1 MNITHGMSRS
11 VRCPLKLARWR
22 PGTVTVQ
29 LWIFVVFS
37 LASLG
42 IAYPAIASQTSLRL
56 SEYQKQYWQVEDG
69 LPENNVRMIT
79 QRPDGLLLLA
89 MSSGLATFDGL
100 HFQSLSIP
108 GDVDGEAVNAAV
120 FGRNGNLWIGTDG
133 RGVLQYSGSG
143 TPNNISEL
151 AGRMNER
158 IRMLYEDAAGSLWI
172 ATQNGI
178 ERYRDGQLQVFSEAG
193 MISGDITSPFAE
205 DDRGGI
211 FFVTSNGLFHL
222 MRGKPK
228 PYTLRN
234 TALGKPVAVYRD
246 PQHKLWVGTMNGVVR
261 LVPRDKSTE
270 YDEVVAARSKSP
282 VTVLL
287 GDAQS
292 NLWFGTRHN
301 GLWRIGD
308 DGLTSWRSRNG
319 LPDDTISSLFL
330 DSEQNL
336 WMGMETGGL
345 SRWRKAPFA
354 AYGEPEGLPATY
366 AANVFADS
374 HGDLW
379 LGTWGNGLYRIHD
392 GKLINTTPQ
401 GLSVATPIRALAEN
415 QHGQLWVGTWF
426 DGVYRYDG
434 KSFRHYLLGNES
446 PGNAVSS
453 ILVDHKG
460 GLWIGTYTG
469 LLYFANGEPDAKL
482 RSLFLDSKLITCL
495 LEDTDGSILV
505 GASTG
510 LFRVR
515 DGHSSPI
522 TDLPHPHVISLMR
535 DSLGY
540 TWIGTKGGGLS
551 LLRNDRAEALNARS
565 GLPMLPV
572 RTAIE
577 DGDGHLWLGT
587 SHGVVRVKV
596 SALHALADGQESYL
610 APVLFG
616 RSDGMRSS
624 ECSSPSTPASTRAA
638 DGMLWFATTTG
649 FAHTTDIAEASIASH
664 PIVPVLGWTLTD
676 DLNPEHSLT
685 GDHVDIQAGQSDV
698 TFLFNA
704 VHLSNPSQIEFRY
717 RLANYDSEWTTSHAR
732 LARYRRLPPGKYRF
746 EVQARHSGQA
756 WDSAVTAISVTQ
768 KGYFYQTWYFYLAM
782 LVLATALAVQFFKQ
796 RVQLV
801 KGRIGVVIEERNRIA
816 RECHDTLMAG
826 FAAISWQ
833 LEATAKIFRDGAL
846 MDTPAAKSCDLARSM
861 VAHCQAEARRII
873 WDLRDTGY
881 MTNILSHAL
890 SHTLNSQESGDSP
903 TITFRVEGDEIPLAP
918 AYVHHLVC
926 IGQEAV
932 SNAMRHA
939 SPSHIAVHLRYEANA
954 LNLTI
959 RDDGN
964 GFRGDSF
971 KVGHFGIPVM
981 EERARKV
988 GGVLRLQSSYDEG
1001 TEVSVNVSFN
1011 ALQDVTRQQ
1020 QQQYIVPWI
1029 GI

>member
-1 MNITHGMSRS
+1 M
-11 VRCPLKLARWR
+11 
-22 PGTVTVQ
+22 
-29 LWIFVVFS
+29 
-37 LASLG
+37 
-42 IAYPAIASQTSLRL
+42 
-56 SEYQKQYWQVEDG
+56 EDG

-79 QRPDGLLLLA
+79 QRPDGLLVLA

-100 HFQSLSIP
+100 HFQNLSIP
-108 GDVDGEAVNAAV
+108 GDADGEAVNAV
-120 FGRNGNLWIGTDG
+120 LIGRGGDLWIGTDG
-133 RGVLQYSGSG
+133 RGVLQYNGSG

-158 IRMLYEDAAGSLWI
+158 IRMLYEDAAGTLWI

-178 ERYRDGQLQVFSEAG
+178 ERYRDGKLEIFSEAG
-193 MISGDITSPFAE
+193 MISGDITAPFAE
-205 DDRGGI
+205 DDRGGM

-222 MRGKPK
+222 TNGKLE

-234 TALGKPVAVYRD
+234 PALGKPVAVYRD
-246 PQHKLWVGTMNGVVR
+246 PQHRLWVGTTNSVVQ
-261 LVPRDKSTE
+261 LVRRKE
-270 YDEVVAARSKSP
+270 GAAYDEMPAAHVRSP

-287 GDAQS
+287 ADSRGD
-292 NLWFGTRHN
+292 LWIGTRHD
-301 GLWRIGD
+301 GVWRISGD
-308 DGLTSWRSRNG
+308 GVTAWTSHNG
-319 LPDDTISSLFL
+319 LPDDTISSLFI
-330 DSEQNL
+330 DNEQNL
-336 WMGMETGGL
+336 WIGMETGGL
-345 SRWRKAPFA
+345 SRWRKGTFA
-354 AYGEPEGLPATY
+354 AYGEPEGFPATY

-379 LGTWGNGLYRIHD
+379 LGTWGKGLYRIHD
-392 GKLINTTPQ
+392 GKLADMTPP
-401 GLSVATPIRALAEN
+401 GMPVTTPIRALEEN

-434 KSFRHYLLGNES
+434 HLFHHYLLGTES

-469 LLYFANGEPDAKL
+469 VFYFANGEPVGQ
-482 RSLFLDSKLITCL
+482 RSLFLDSKLITCM

-515 DGHSSPI
+515 EGHSSPV
-522 TDLPHPHVISLMR
+522 TDLPHSHVISLMR

-540 TWIGTKGGGLS
+540 IWIGTKGGGLA
-551 LLRNDRAEALNARS
+551 LLRNDRAETIGAKS

-587 SHGVVRVKV
+587 SHGIVRVKV
-596 SALHALADGQESYL
+596 AALHAVADGKEASL

-616 RSDGMRSS
+616 RADGMRAS
-624 ECSSPSTPASTRAA
+624 ECSSPSMPGSARAA
-638 DGMLWFATTTG
+638 DGALWFATTTG
-649 FAHTTDIAEASIASH
+649 FAHTTNIAEAPASSP

-676 DLNPEHSLT
+676 DLNPIHSIT
-685 GDHVDIQAGQSDV
+685 GDHAEIEASQSDV

-704 VHLSNPSQIEFRY
+704 INLSNPSQIEFRY
-717 RLANYDSEWTTSHAR
+717 RLVGYDAEWTTTHAR
-732 LARYRRLPPGKYRF
+732 MARYRRLPPGKYSF
-746 EVQARHSGQA
+746 EVQARNSGEA
-756 WDSAVTAISVTQ
+756 WGPTVVTLPVRQ
-768 KGYFYQTWYFYLAM
+768 HGHFYQTWYFYLA
-782 LVLATALAVQFFKQ
+782 VLLLAVAVAMQFFRQ

-833 LEATAKIFRDGAL
+833 LEATSKIFRDGAL
-846 MDTPAAKSCDLARSM
+846 ADTQAARSCELARSM
-861 VAHCQAEARRII
+861 VSHCQAEARRII
-873 WDLRDTGY
+873 WDLRDTEE
-881 MTNILSHAL
+881 MTNILSRAL
-890 SHTLNSQESGDSP
+890 SHTLASHDPADSP
-903 TITFRVEGDEIPLAP
+903 MVTFRVEGEEVPLAP
-918 AYVHHLVC
+918 AYIHHLVC

-939 SPSHIAVHLRYEANA
+939 SPSHIAVHLRYEMDS

-959 RDDGN
+959 RDDGR
-964 GFRGDSF
+964 GFRGDTS

-988 GGVLRLQSSYDEG
+988 GGILRLQSSHDEG

-1011 ALQDVTRQQ
+1011 ALSAVNRQP
-1020 QQQYIVPWI
+1020 QQYIVPWI

>member
-1 MNITHGMSRS
+1 MSIAHGMSQF
-11 VRCPLKLARWR
+11 VRCPLKLLCSRSWNVI
-22 PGTVTVQ
+22 TQ
-29 LWIFVVFS
+29 LWLIVAMLVAVAGAGRAANAARTGF
-37 LASLG
+37 
-42 IAYPAIASQTSLRL
+42 QL
-56 SEYQKQYWQVEDG
+56 SEYQKQNWQVEEG

-89 MSSGLATFDGL
+89 MSSGLAIFDGL
-100 HFQSLSIP
+100 HFQSFSIP
-108 GDVDGEAVNAAV
+108 GDVDGEAVNAV
-120 FGRNGNLWIGTDG
+120 LVGRNGDLWIGTDG

-143 TPNNISEL
+143 TTNNISEL

-158 IRMLYEDAAGSLWI
+158 IRMLYEDASGSLWI

-178 ERYRDGQLQVFSEAG
+178 ERYRDGQLKVFTEAG

-205 DDRGGI
+205 DDHSGI

-222 MRGKPK
+222 TNGKPE

-234 TALGKPVAVYRD
+234 AALGKPVAVYRD
-246 PQHKLWVGTMNGVVR
+246 AQHRLWVGTVNGVVR
-261 LVPRDKSTE
+261 LVPRKGSSR
-270 YDEVVAARSKSP
+270 YDEVLAARVKSP

-287 GDAQS
+287 GDAQGD
-292 NLWFGTRHN
+292 LWFGTRHD
-301 GLWRIGD
+301 GIGRITD
-308 DGLTSWRSRNG
+308 DGVTSWTSRNG
-319 LPDDTISSLFL
+319 LPDDTISSLFI
-330 DSEQNL
+330 DNEQNL
-336 WMGMETGGL
+336 WIGMETGGL

-354 AYGEPEGLPATY
+354 AYGEPEGLPTTY

-374 HGDLW
+374 HGDIW
-379 LGTWGNGLYRIHD
+379 LGTWGNGLYRIHN
-392 GKLINTTPQ
+392 GKLVNATPPR
-401 GLSVATPIRALAEN
+401 LSATIPIRALAEN
-415 QHGQLWVGTWF
+415 HDGHLWVGTWF

-434 KSFRHYLLGNES
+434 RSFRHYLLGNES

-453 ILVDHKG
+453 ILVDRKG

-469 LLYFANGEPDAKL
+469 LLYFANGEPEAKG
-482 RSLFLDSKLITCL
+482 RSLFLDSKLITCI
-495 LEDTDGSILV
+495 LEDPDGSILV

-515 DGHSSPI
+515 DGHSYPI

-551 LLRNDRAEALNARS
+551 LLRNDRAETLNAKS

-577 DGDGHLWLGT
+577 DGKGYLWLGT
-587 SHGVVRVKV
+587 SHGVVRVSV
-596 SALHALADGQESYL
+596 AALHAVADGKESYL

-616 RSDGMRSS
+616 RADGMRSS
-624 ECSSPSTPASTRAA
+624 ECSSPSMPGSARAV
-638 DGMLWFATTTG
+638 DGTLWFATTTG
-649 FAHTTDIAEASIASH
+649 FARTTDIGEAEMAPH

-676 DLNPEHSLT
+676 DQNPEHSLA
-685 GDHVDIQAGQSDV
+685 GNHVEIEAGQSDV

-704 VHLSNPSQIEFRY
+704 IHLSNPSQIEFRY
-717 RLANYDSEWTTSHAR
+717 RLAGYDSEWTTTHAR
-732 LARYRRLPPGKYRF
+732 IARYRRLPPGQYHF

-756 WDSAVTAISVTQ
+756 WNSAVTSIPVRQ
-768 KGYFYQTWYFYLAM
+768 RGHFYQTWYFYLAI
-782 LVLATALAVQFFKQ
+782 LVFVAALAVQFFKQ
-796 RVQLV
+796 RVQLM
-801 KGRIGVVIEERNRIA
+801 KGQIGVVIEERNRIA

-846 MDTPAAKSCDLARSM
+846 VDTPAAKSCELARGM

-890 SHTLNSQESGDSP
+890 SRTLNSQELGDSP
-903 TITFRVEGDEIPLAP
+903 VITFRVEGEEVPLAP

-939 SPSHIAVHLRYEANA
+939 SPSHIAVHLRYEADA

-959 RDDGN
+959 RDDGS
-964 GFRGDSF
+964 GFRGDSS

-988 GGVLRLQSSYDEG
+988 GGILRLQSSHDEG

-1011 ALQDVTRQQ
+1011 ALQSVSRQQ
-1020 QQQYIVPWI
+1020 PQYIVPWI

>member
-1 MNITHGMSRS
+1 MHVS
-11 VRCPLKLARWR
+11 VRCPFKLAPSR
-22 PGTVTVQ
+22 PGNAVAR
-29 LWIFVVFS
+29 LWLVVALFVAGAGV
-37 LASLG
+37 
-42 IAYPAIASQTSLRL
+42 AYPASEGHSTLRL
-56 SEYQKQYWQVEDG
+56 SEYQKQYWQVEEG

-100 HFQSLSIP
+100 HFQNLSIP
-108 GDVDGEAVNAAV
+108 GDVDGEAVNAV
-120 FGRNGNLWIGTDG
+120 LTGRNGDLWIGTDG
-133 RGVLQYSGSG
+133 RGVLQYNGSG
-143 TPNNISEL
+143 APNNISEL

-158 IRMLYEDAAGSLWI
+158 VRMLYEDAAGALWI

-178 ERYRDGQLQVFSEAG
+178 ERYRDGQLEVFSEAG

-222 MRGKPK
+222 TNGKPE
-228 PYTLRN
+228 PYTLHN
-234 TALGKPVAVYRD
+234 MALGRPVGIYRD
-246 PQHKLWVGTMNGVVR
+246 PQHRLWVGTLNGVVR
-261 LVPRDKSTE
+261 LAPRKEGSG
-270 YDEVVAARSKSP
+270 YDEVVAARVKSP

-287 GDAQS
+287 GDAQG
-292 NLWFGTRHN
+292 NLWFGTRHD
-301 GLWRIGD
+301 GLWRISD
-308 DGLTSWRSRNG
+308 DEVTSWASRNG
-319 LPDDTISSLFL
+319 LPDDTISSLFI

-336 WMGMETGGL
+336 WIGMETGGL

-379 LGTWGNGLYRIHD
+379 LGTWGNGLYRIHH
-392 GKLINTTPQ
+392 GKLVNATPPD
-401 GLSVATPIRALAEN
+401 LSLATPIRALAEN

-434 KSFRHYLLGNES
+434 RSFRHYLLGNES

-453 ILVDHKG
+453 ILVDRKG

-469 LLYFANGEPDAKL
+469 LLYFPDGEPEAMQ

-495 LEDTDGSILV
+495 LEDVDGSILV

-540 TWIGTKGGGLS
+540 TWIGTKEGGLS
-551 LLRNDRAEALNARS
+551 LLRNDRAEVLNGKS

-596 SALHALADGQESYL
+596 SALHDIADGKEAYL

-616 RSDGMRSS
+616 RADGMRSS
-624 ECSSPSTPASTRAA
+624 ECSSPSLPASARAA
-638 DGMLWFATTTG
+638 DGTLWFATTAG
-649 FAHTTDIAEASIASH
+649 FAHTTDIAAASVAPH
-664 PIVPVLGWTLTD
+664 PIVPVLGWTLSD
-676 DLNPEHSLT
+676 DLNPQHSLT
-685 GDHVDIQAGQSDV
+685 GDHVEIEAGQSDV

-717 RLANYDSEWTTSHAR
+717 RLTGYDSDWTTTHAR

-756 WDSAVTAISVTQ
+756 WDSEVAAIPVKQ
-768 KGYFYQTWYFYLAM
+768 EGHFYQTWYFYLAL
-782 LVLATALAVQFFKQ
+782 LVLAAALAVQFFKQ

-833 LEATAKIFRDGAL
+833 LEATAKIFRDDAL
-846 MDTPAAKSCDLARSM
+846 VDTPAAKSCDLARSM

-890 SHTLNSQESGDSP
+890 SSTLSAQEPGDSP
-903 TITFRVEGDEIPLAP
+903 IVTFRVEGQEVPLAP

-939 SPSHIAVHLRYEANA
+939 SPSHIAVHLRYEVDS

-959 RDDGN
+959 RDDGS
-964 GFRGDSF
+964 GFRGDSA

-988 GGVLRLQSSYDEG
+988 GGVLRLQSSHDEG
-1001 TEVSVNVSFN
+1001 TEVSVIVSFN
-1011 ALQDVTRQQ
+1011 SLQDVTQQQ